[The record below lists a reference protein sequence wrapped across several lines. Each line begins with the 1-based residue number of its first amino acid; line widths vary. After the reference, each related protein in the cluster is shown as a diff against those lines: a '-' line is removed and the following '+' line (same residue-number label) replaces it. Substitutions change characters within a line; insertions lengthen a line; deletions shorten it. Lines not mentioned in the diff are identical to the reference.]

1 MTDPQQKR
9 RRGCLFYVGMVGAV
23 LLLVTLLGGY
33 LGLRYAKGL
42 VNQLT
47 DTHPAQLPTVQ
58 MPEAQLF
65 QLHDRVDTFR
75 QAVRD
80 AEPTPP
86 LELSSDDLNT
96 LIETDPAFAALKDHL
111 YVSIKGNELD
121 AQISFPAEDLGLQ
134 TRALYGRFVNASGV
148 FNVSLATNELRIVA
162 ESLTAKGKPV
172 PRHFMKQI
180 GSQNLARKFNEDPKA
195 AAGLA

>member
-9 RRGCLFYVGMVGAV
+9 RRGCLFYAGLTGAI
-23 LLLVTLLGGY
+23 LLLVVLLGAY
-33 LGLRYAKGL
+33 FGLRYAKGL

-58 MPEAQLF
+58 MPETQLF

-80 AEPTPP
+80 GDATAP

-96 LIETDPAFAALKDHL
+96 LIQTFT
-111 YVSIKGNELD
+111 
-121 AQISFPAEDLGLQ
+121 SF
-134 TRALYGRFVNASGV
+134 
-148 FNVSLATNELRIVA
+148 
-162 ESLTAKGKPV
+162 
-172 PRHFMKQI
+172 
-180 GSQNLARKFNEDPKA
+180 
-195 AAGLA
+195 